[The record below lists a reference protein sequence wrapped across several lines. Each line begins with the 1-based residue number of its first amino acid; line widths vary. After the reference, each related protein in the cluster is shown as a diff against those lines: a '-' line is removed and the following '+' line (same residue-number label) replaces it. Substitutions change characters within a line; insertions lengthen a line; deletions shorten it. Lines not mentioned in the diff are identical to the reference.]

1 MTGEAELRAALRLH
15 PERPSVA
22 RLSRRALVAAAAL
35 AAMAVLGALVWALD
49 DGRQAE
55 PQQELYSTERRTTAE
70 GLATL
75 PRDYA
80 GVPQLG
86 PPLPGDLGRP
96 ILRAQEQGRPVTPPT
111 GPGVDPLQ
119 QRIAQEQEAA
129 RTSKLFIGRGQP
141 RNTESAHSGI
151 ADGSTTP
158 GSIEDPLASASG
170 QGNELDARGAAADR
184 TTVSPDRLRN
194 SPSPYLLQAGSVIAA
209 ALVTGLRSDR
219 PGQVIARVTEN
230 AFDSAS
236 GRHLLVPQG
245 SLLVG
250 TYDSRIG
257 FGQDSVL
264 QVWTRLILPNG
275 KSIVLER
282 LPSMDTEGH
291 AGLEDEVDHHW
302 GRLFAAAALS
312 SILGVGTGLDAGSDE
327 SGILQALRRAGG
339 DTLDDVGQEVVRRN
353 LDIPPTITVRQGFPV
368 RVMVSRDL
376 LLEPYR
382 E

>member
-1 MTGEAELRAALRLH
+1 MTGEAELKAALRLH
-15 PERPSVA
+15 PERPRVT
-22 RLSRRALVAAAAL
+22 RLSRRVLIGAAGL
-35 AAMAVLGALVWALD
+35 AGLAVLGALVWALD
-49 DGRQAE
+49 NRRRAE
-55 PQQELYSTERRTTAE
+55 PRQELYSTDSKTTAD
-70 GLATL
+70 GLAAL
-75 PRDYA
+75 PKDYT

-96 ILRAQEQGRPVTPPT
+96 ILRAQEQGKAVTPPVQP
-111 GPGVDPLQ
+111 GPDPLL

-129 RTSKLFIGRGQP
+129 RTSKLFVGTGQ
-141 RNTESAHSGI
+141 REGGVREAAMAGGSARSDVS
-151 ADGSTTP
+151 AT
-158 GSIEDPLASASG
+158 ASAFDG
-170 QGNELDARGAAADR
+170 VQDREQAFLDAP
-184 TTVSPDRLRN
+184 PDRRTLSSGRLQGP
-194 SPSPYLLQAGSVIAA
+194 PSPYVLQAGSIIAA

-219 PGQVIARVTEN
+219 PGEVIARVTEHVY
-230 AFDSAS
+230 DSPT
-236 GRHLLVPQG
+236 GRFLLIPQG

-250 TYDSRIG
+250 TYDSRVA

-282 LPSMDTEGH
+282 LPSADTEGH

-312 SILGVGTGLDAGSDE
+312 SILGVGTELGAGDDGSE
-327 SGILQALRRAGG
+327 ILQALRRAGS
-339 DTLDDVGQEVVRRN
+339 DTLNDVGQEVVRRN
-353 LDIPPTITVRQGFPV
+353 LDIPPTITIRQGFPI

-376 LLEPYR
+376 VLEPYR

>member
-1 MTGEAELRAALRLH
+1 MSGEADLKVALRLH
-15 PERPSVA
+15 PERPRVT
-22 RLSRRALVAAAAL
+22 RLSRKVLVGAAGL
-35 AAMAVLGALVWALD
+35 AGIAVLGALVWALD
-49 DGRQAE
+49 GRRRTE
-55 PQQELYSTERRTTAE
+55 PQQELYSTDSKTTAD
-70 GLATL
+70 GLAAL
-75 PRDYA
+75 PKDYT

-96 ILRAQEQGRPVTPPT
+96 ILRAQEQGKAISPPMQ
-111 GPGVDPLQ
+111 PGIDPMQ

-129 RTSKLFIGRGQP
+129 RTSKLFAGVSQQGRDTGEPARAGISAQP
-141 RNTESAHSGI
+141 E
-151 ADGSTTP
+151 
-158 GSIEDPLASASG
+158 ASASASA
-170 QGNELDARGAAADR
+170 LDGARDGEQAFLSTPPDR
-184 TTVSPDRLRN
+184 RTVSPDRLQG
-194 SPSPYLLQAGSVIAA
+194 PLSPYVLQAGSIIAA

-230 AFDSAS
+230 AFDSIT
-236 GRHLLVPQG
+236 GRQLLVPQG

-250 TYDSRIG
+250 SYDSQVA

-275 KSIVLER
+275 KSVVLER

-302 GRLFAAAALS
+302 GRLLAAAALS
-312 SILGVGTGLDAGSDE
+312 SILGVGTELGDSGDE
-327 SGILQALRRAGG
+327 SEIMQALRRAGS
-339 DTLDDVGQEVVRRN
+339 DTLNNVGQEVVRRN
-353 LDIPPTITVRQGFPV
+353 LDIPPTITIRQGFPV

-376 LLEPYR
+376 VLERYQ